1 MAEKKAAEQAM
12 VVEILHAPPPPTL
25 GRAAESTNPLVH
37 QLLAARE
44 IHDRNG
50 DTDAVAAVDTR
61 LAELGVR

>member
-1 MAEKKAAEQAM
+1 MADDKTARPAKQAEP
-12 VVEILHAPPPPTL
+12 EPPPPTL
-25 GRAAESTNPLVH
+25 GSAAGESTNPLVH

-50 DTDAVAAVDTR
+50 DTDAVAAVDAQ